1 MRLAMYGPICA
12 TGGSSAQGL
21 FDVVVSW
28 LRSGHEIDF
37 FTPGSFIDPAGL
49 VAFSNFRFTRVPFPR
64 ETPAQRLVCSAF
76 EAVEASPRPSSAARS
91 AARVAATVATY
102 QIALPI
108 RMGSLTSSVR
118 AAHQTRRYDAFV
130 LMNGVC
136 KLKVNDLLPVVSWAQ
151 GSPACESDFV
161 RREPALVR
169 GEVGWRGLA
178 MLRGGYVIKDAVAA
192 KDFDLSR
199 GIIVA
204 SEWGKTMFVR
214 AGAPEEKLVVVPFPV
229 DVDRFRAQPR
239 PAKPDNFVFLWLGRI
254 VPRKRFPLALAA
266 FERLRR
272 RRPGARLL
280 VAGGPGYTGSLGHL
294 YKLPPLGPGVE
305 HLGSLPSSEIP
316 ALLARADVIY
326 QPSEN
331 ETFGAA
337 PAEGLASGIPS
348 VVGPTHGT
356 ADVLLDTA
364 FRFDRYEEEAI
375 ADAMER
381 AMDAVLADPAGVSQ
395 RARAVAEKTA
405 ALPLVADRALRAVAD
420 YAERWHADRGAPK
433 PRLQVTPAANS
444 PITTSP

>member
-21 FDVVVSW
+21 FDVVTSW
-28 LRSGHEIDF
+28 LKRGHEIDF
-37 FTPGSFIDPAGL
+37 FTPGTFVDPAGL
-49 VAFSNFRFTRVPFPR
+49 VAFPNFRFARVPFPLD
-64 ETPAQRLVCSAF
+64 TSAQRLVHLAF
-76 EAVEASPRPSSAARS
+76 EAAEAAQPGPSS

-108 RMGSLTSSVR
+108 RMGALTRSVR
-118 AAHQTRRYDAFV
+118 EAHQTRRYDAFV

-136 KLKVNDLLPVVSWAQ
+136 KLKVNDLMPVVSWAQ

-169 GEVGWRGLA
+169 GEVGWRGFA
-178 MLRGGYVIKDAVAA
+178 MLRGGYLIKDALAVRE
-192 KDFDLSR
+192 FDLSR

-204 SEWGKTMFVR
+204 SEWGKSMFVR
-214 AGAPEEKLVVVPFPV
+214 AGAPEEKLAVVPFPV
-229 DVDRFRAQPR
+229 DVSRFSAQPR
-239 PAKPDNFVFLWLGRI
+239 PAKPDSFVFLWLGRI

-280 VAGGPGYTGSLGHL
+280 VAGGPGYKGSLGHL

-305 HLGSLPSSEIP
+305 QLGSLPSSEIP

-375 ADAMER
+375 AAAMER
-381 AMDAVLADPAGVSQ
+381 AMDAVLADPVGVSR
-395 RARAVAEKTA
+395 RARAVAETTA
-405 ALPLVADRALRAVAD
+405 ALPLVADRALAAVAD
-420 YAERWHADRGAPK
+420 YAGRWHSDRGGPTPRFQLTPDATKPMSAAP
-433 PRLQVTPAANS
+433 
-444 PITTSP
+444 